1 MDHEQHDNVDQFSIT
16 KDEKIST
23 LMAKFRGTGFGAKR
37 LGLACE
43 IYEAMVKDEKG
54 CVKIMTLAGAMIP
67 AGMRG
72 VIAEYVRNGFVDI
85 LVTTGANLTHDVIES
100 IGCHHQQGTD
110 QVSDA
115 ELHDKEI
122 NRIFDV
128 FMPNDAYESMEDFIK
143 TLQFEKTMP
152 VVDFL
157 DYLGSEIENLPAENA
172 QDSILRVCHEK
183 KVPIFC
189 PAFTDC
195 GLGIQL
201 MLNHRGLKLDLFD
214 DLNRM
219 ITKAW
224 DSENMGVFIIGGGV
238 PKNFTFQALQ
248 FSPNSAS
255 YAIQITTDRPE
266 PGGLS
271 GASLS
276 EAVSWGK
283 VNENAKAVTVMC
295 DATIAV
301 PLILAYL
308 KDTCCP

>member
-1 MDHEQHDNVDQFSIT
+1 
-16 KDEKIST
+16 
-23 LMAKFRGTGFGAKR
+23 
-37 LGLACE
+37 
-43 IYEAMVKDEKG
+43 
-54 CVKIMTLAGAMIP
+54 
-67 AGMRG
+67 
-72 VIAEYVRNGFVDI
+72 
-85 LVTTGANLTHDVIES
+85 
-100 IGCHHQQGTD
+100 
-110 QVSDA
+110 
-115 ELHDKEI
+115 
-122 NRIFDV
+122 
-128 FMPNDAYESMEDFIK
+128 MPNEAYESLEDFIK
-143 TLQFEKTMP
+143 VLSFDKTMG
-152 VVDFL
+152 VVEFL
-157 DYLGSEIENLPAENA
+157 DYLGGEIENLPPENA
-172 QDSILRVCHEK
+172 RDSILRVCHEK
-183 KVPIFC
+183 KVPVFC

-201 MLNHRGLKLDLFD
+201 QLNHKGLKLDLWD

-224 DSENMGVFIIGGGV
+224 DSEDVGVFIIGGGV

-248 FSPNSAS
+248 FSPNSAG

-283 VNENAKAVTVMC
+283 VNEEAKTVTVMC

-308 KDTCCP
+308 KDTCRP